1 MEAEAVRSPEE
12 RLAELRARAHE
23 LERQLT
29 DAASRSAALERDTA
43 ESAAALERE
52 RNDLRAQIR
61 QGEAAIA
68 LRIALALD
76 ETAAEIEQG
85 GAP

>member
-1 MEAEAVRSPEE
+1 MVDEIEE
-12 RLAELRARAHE
+12 GIR
-23 LERQLT
+23 
-29 DAASRSAALERDTA
+29 AASVRVLR
-43 ESAAALERE
+43 R
-52 RNDLRAQIR
+52 RAQRQRDRATTWTVRGARGAIIR

>member
-1 MEAEAVRSPEE
+1 MFERDPFEDAVCAGAVR
-12 RLAELRARAHE
+12 ALRRRAAR
-23 LERQLT
+23 Q
-29 DAASRSAALERDTA
+29 AAIA
-43 ESAAALERE
+43 ESWTARGARGAI
-52 RNDLRAQIR
+52 IR

-68 LRIALALD
+68 LRIALALE